1 MIRTFRRG
9 LELVPPYRA
18 GKPPIARADVTP
30 FKLSSN
36 ENPFPPLPAV
46 EAAIRDALG
55 ASIST
60 YPQIAAPE
68 LLSALGT
75 RFDVEPEQIALG
87 AGSVE
92 VAAQIIHALTSE
104 GDEVM
109 YAWRSFEAY
118 PILTR
123 VAGAVPVEVPLGDDS
138 AHDLPAMA
146 AAVTDRTR
154 VIFICN
160 PNNPTG
166 TTVSADALDE
176 FLQTVPS
183 RVLVVVD
190 EAYVHFN
197 TDPNSAV
204 GLDLF
209 RRYDNVAVLHTFSKA
224 YGLAGLRVGYAIAPA
239 EVVAELRKTAIPF
252 AVTALAQA
260 AAVASL
266 EAEAELQA
274 RVDTLVVRRGELTT
288 ELERLGLPVVR
299 SSANFVWVKT
309 GAATAAVEETLAAH
323 SISARAFPGEGVR
336 ISIGEAASVAAIV
349 RALASVPASEL
360 ASVPASV
367 QASAPAATHTPVHA

>member
-18 GKPPIARADVTP
+18 GKPPIARADTTP

-36 ENPFPPLPAV
+36 ENPFPPLPSV

-60 YPQIAAPE
+60 YPQISAPE
-68 LLSALGT
+68 LVSALGT
-75 RFDVEPEQIALG
+75 RFGVEPEQIALG

-92 VAAQIIHALTSE
+92 VAAQIIHALTSP

-123 VAGAVPVEVPLGDDS
+123 VAGAVPVEVPLDDAS
-138 AHDLPAMA
+138 AHDLTAMA

-154 VIFICN
+154 VIFVCN

-166 TTVSADALDE
+166 TTVSADALDA
-176 FLQTVPS
+176 FLQMVPS
-183 RVLVVVD
+183 DVLVVID

-197 TDPNSAV
+197 TDPSSAV
-204 GLDLF
+204 GLELF

-224 YGLAGLRVGYAIAPA
+224 YGLAGLRVGYAIAPT
-239 EVVAELRKTAIPF
+239 EVAEQVRKTAIPF

-274 RVDTLVVRRGELTT
+274 RVDTLISRRAELTT
-288 ELERLGLPVVR
+288 ELEQLGLPVVR
-299 SSANFVWVKT
+299 SSANFVWLKT
-309 GAATAAVEETLAAH
+309 GDATAAIDEALAAH
-323 SISARAFPGEGVR
+323 SISARAFPGEGIR
-336 ISIGEAASVAAIV
+336 ISIGEAASIAAIV
-349 RALASVPASEL
+349 RAI
-360 ASVPASV
+360 
-367 QASAPAATHTPVHA
+367 ASAPASTTLHTPVHA